1 MVTRNKRRRAVVR
14 ALALMLPAIAGCSY
28 ATRQGTDNGQL
39 ATSDDS
45 ANVAYGSTLRRNVT
59 SAVGSIVV
67 SREDASHVGRVEEL
81 LIGRIAGVRVDP
93 LPNGDYA
100 VHIRGSTSLVNGGD
114 PLYVVDGFPFPA
126 GVSSRE
132 LLRGMSPSDVARI
145 DVLKDGAAA
154 VYGIRGGNGV
164 ILITTRRSSP

>member
-1 MVTRNKRRRAVVR
+1 MVRRNTRRRVVTRAV
-14 ALALMLPAIAGCSY
+14 ALMLPAIAGCSY
-28 ATRQGTDNGQL
+28 ATRQGTDDGTL
-39 ATSDDS
+39 STAEDS
-45 ANVAYGSTLRRNVT
+45 ANVAYGSTPRRNLT

-67 SREDASHVGRVEEL
+67 SREDASRASRVEEL
-81 LIGRIAGVRVDP
+81 LIGRVAGVHVEP

-100 VHIRGSTSLVNGGD
+100 VRIRGSTSLVNGGD
-114 PLYVVDGFPFPA
+114 PLYVVDGMPFPA

-132 LLRGMSPSDVARI
+132 LLRGMSPGDVARI

-154 VYGIRGGNGV
+154 AYGIRGGNGV